1 MIEAGKKYD
10 AKVVSAD
17 FTESSS
23 KGTPGV
29 HIRFDLFDGSGE
41 RLTSRY
47 KTVWLTVANKD
58 RFEKDM
64 NTLGVPTEALA
75 TDEFYSDPGK
85 FLVGAE
91 CSLAMENEDY
101 NGNTTVEIKWI
112 NSRGRATKAAS
123 ADKVALAKSIF
134 ASVSQEMGGYE
145 AKGLRDDDDGVPF

>member
-10 AKVVSAD
+10 AKVISAD

-29 HIRFDLFDGSGE
+29 LVRFDLFDGGGQ
-41 RLTSRY
+41 RLTSRS

-64 NTLGVPTEALA
+64 NTLGVPSEALA
-75 TDEFYSDPGK
+75 GDEFYADPGK

-91 CSLAMENEDY
+91 CRLAMEDEEF
-101 NGNTTVEIKWI
+101 NGETTVEIKWI
-112 NSRGRATKAAS
+112 NSRGRPTKAAS

-134 ASVSQEMGGYE
+134 ATVSQEMGGYT
-145 AKGLRDDDDGVPF
+145 APGLSDEDVPF